1 MPREGRPADD
11 AAYLLDMLQ
20 AAHAVGRFIAGKA
33 LSDYQADELLRSAT
47 ERKIEI
53 IGEAARRLSRAFT
66 DANPAIPWR
75 QIMGARHVLAH
86 DYDTVDHS
94 IVWRIATVYVPQL
107 ITQIEPLLP
116 PPPANPDGGSS
127 ENGER

>member
-1 MPREGRPADD
+1 MPREGRPVDD
-11 AAYLLDMLQ
+11 AAYLLDMLE
-20 AAHAVGRFIAGKA
+20 AGRAVTRFIAGKT

-53 IGEAARRLSRAFT
+53 IGEAARRLSRPFT
-66 DANPAIPWR
+66 DANPAVPWR
-75 QIMGARHVLAH
+75 QIMGARHVPAH

-107 ITQIEPLLP
+107 ITQIELLLP
-116 PPPANPDGGSS
+116 PPPADPEVGRS
-127 ENGER
+127 ENGG